1 MIVKIENLEQ
11 EKHVLECAEKDGI
24 YWSSYKKATSMS
36 PNAYYG
42 EEFPYELEISD
53 VLTYNNSRFN
63 GESPTTFEQF
73 KAQREQS
80 EFVKQSD
87 ELTRQNDLE
96 KENEELKNKL
106 GEIEKWGNTQRTNKG
121 ITTYEE
127 GWRDFGIALISIFF
141 QTPSQTEANEI
152 IKNSSTEVLEE
163 LKKLL

>member
-11 EKHVLECAEKDGI
+11 EKYVLECAEKDGI

-42 EEFPYELEISD
+42 EEFPYELQISD
-53 VLTYNNSRFN
+53 VLTYNSHGYN
-63 GESPTTFEQF
+63 GVLITTFEQF
-73 KAQREQS
+73 KAQRE
-80 EFVKQSD
+80 EPIK
-87 ELTRQNDLE
+87 TDLE
-96 KENEELKNKL
+96 KENEELKDKL
-106 GEIEKWGNTQRTNKG
+106 GEIEKWGNTQRTTKD

-127 GWRDFGIALISIFF
+127 GWRDFGICLISTFF

-152 IKNSSTEVLEE
+152 IKNASTEVLEE

>member
-11 EKHVLECAEKDGI
+11 EKYVLECAEKDGFEWVNKRKTRGQSI
-24 YWSSYKKATSMS
+24 LHLTEGDPYIRYNTQMSFGSMDYLKDE
-36 PNAYYG
+36 P
-42 EEFPYELEISD
+42 FI
-53 VLTYNNSRFN
+53 
-63 GESPTTFEQF
+63 TFEQF

-96 KENEELKNKL
+96 KENEELKKKL
-106 GEIEKWGNTQRTNKG
+106 GEIEKWGNTQRTTKG